1 MVLPKVRHLM
11 GEGGKALLV
20 RPALEVRRV
29 QRDFVGDLRTILR
42 PEPAAREIAIG
53 FVLALQGHEAG
64 RQLAAEKPVIEEIE
78 RPIQR
83 GIGLRGRIGGLFCIV
98 RNNNRTIRAYM
109 QACLH
114 DFILSAALAP
124 CSLSKAHKKATAGA
138 SVADFALRVPLAG
151 PPIRG
156 PAPPQG
162 CESSP
167 NSGDRLCFHIENRI
181 RGGFSLFIGLTFHQ
195 VPCHAHKGLA

>member
-29 QRDFVGDLRTILR
+29 QRDFVGDLRAVLR
-42 PEPAAREIAIG
+42 SEPAASEIAIG
-53 FVLALQGHEAG
+53 FVLPLQGHEAG

-83 GIGLRGRIGGLFCIV
+83 GIGLRGRFGGEHGGLFYIV
-98 RNNNRTIRAYM
+98 RNNNHTIRAYM

-114 DFILSAALAP
+114 EFILSAALAP
-124 CSLSKAHKKATAGA
+124 CSLSKAH
-138 SVADFALRVPLAG
+138 
-151 PPIRG
+151 
-156 PAPPQG
+156 
-162 CESSP
+162 
-167 NSGDRLCFHIENRI
+167 
-181 RGGFSLFIGLTFHQ
+181 
-195 VPCHAHKGLA
+195 